1 MIVVGGDALALDT
14 AHELCALQG
23 HHVVVLWR
31 GDPDFARAV
40 ENLGAVFVAGQ
51 PDSAE
56 TLAHAGVRRA
66 VTILALSRDDQLN
79 LHTTLLAR
87 DLNPAIRIVLRQ
99 FNRRLARKIEQ
110 NLPDCSVLSLAWHSA
125 ATYAAAAL
133 DPSCFRGLQFP
144 DIDGPL
150 TGFATRIAA
159 ECGIGGATLA
169 EAERA
174 LSARIVAVDG
184 NTALRADTLIEP
196 QAELV
201 VYGGLGELIRS
212 APYSRGA
219 ADGAAPDPQP
229 GFASHG
235 ERRRLPR
242 FNPILVRLAAVALV
256 VVVAGIAYFRAVF
269 ADGWLDAAYFVIA
282 TMTTTGYGDI
292 TPDRNDPVEVV
303 AAMLLMLAGT
313 TLTGL
318 FIAYG
323 ASLLTRVYW
332 VRMQGLRPLHRR
344 GHIIVC
350 GAGSIGSGVI
360 ELLLAQG
367 KRLVV
372 VEPAPDPAIVEL
384 ARERRFDLL
393 TGDASRDETLD
404 LCNIGAAHSIVAL
417 TNVDT
422 LNLEIALGAR
432 ARNPAMPAILRI
444 AEASFAASIARP
456 GRVCRPGICAWR
468 VCPCRPS
475 AADPARERHSAGRHP
490 RRRFRAGQ
498 RFSRAEIRP
507 AGAGDG
513 AARAVSR
520 RRRHACRGGRAVPGQ
535 PLNDRLRLRGPVR
548 TRSGCDPRRVP
559 WRAAACRSR
568 SRRSGRSRAAT
579 TTDGRCAT
587 LRRGS
592 IARPGSPR
600 TCNGATGDERCGR
613 RR

>member
-1 MIVVGGDALALDT
+1 MASHDDPVMIVVGGDALALDT

-444 AEASFAASIARP
+444 AEASFAASIARHFGFQTTFSVAALAAP
-456 GRVCRPGICAWR
+456 TFVGLSRFAGSRGRVAFAGQEFALGEYVLADHRRPTPPENAILLAVTRDGDFAL
-468 VCPCRPS
+468 
-475 AADPARERHSAGRHP
+475 ANDFRELRSGQRALVMVP
-490 RRRFRAGQ
+490 LAPFRAG
-498 RFSRAEIRP
+498 A
-507 AGAGDG
+507 DT
-513 AARAVSR
+513 
-520 RRRHACRGGRAVPGQ
+520 
-535 PLNDRLRLRGPVR
+535 L
-548 TRSGCDPRRVP
+548 
-559 WRAAACRSR
+559 AAAAERFLASR
-568 SRRSGRSRAAT
+568 
-579 TTDGRCAT
+579 
-587 LRRGS
+587 
-592 IARPGSPR
+592 
-600 TCNGATGDERCGR
+600 
-613 RR
+613 